1 MLLWLAAIAAA
12 TIPFTSLIGW
22 ASPALGM
29 QGSAS
34 MAALGVDLVALL
46 GALCFA
52 WMARSAAHRVE
63 YGPAD
68 SVWAASHRQL
78 QEATR

>member
-1 MLLWLAAIAAA
+1 
-12 TIPFTSLIGW
+12 
-22 ASPALGM
+22 M

-34 MAALGVDLVALL
+34 MAALGVDLVAFFA
-46 GALCFA
+46 ALCFV
-52 WMARSAAHRVE
+52 WMARSAARRVE

-78 QEATR
+78 REVAR